1 MISLS
6 KRLKTIFGMVPHQII
21 ADVGA
26 DHGKLVIA
34 LVECKKINKAYAI
47 ENKKGPFERLIK
59 EIEKANFSDKIIPLF
74 SDGISILPDDVK
86 TLVLAGMGGINII
99 NIINSHLENLKNVDT
114 IIVDAHTLTS
124 KVREFICSIGF
135 IIADEKI
142 VYEENVYYEIIKF
155 IRATQAIYSSEDFEF
170 GPILRERKE
179 MLFIQKYETRIKEID
194 FMLQTKQIPSY
205 KLMEFIKEKERIQN
219 QLCKRN

>member
-6 KRLKTIFGMVPHQII
+6 KRLKTIFDMVPRQII

-34 LVECKKINKAYAI
+34 LIECGKINKAYAI
-47 ENKKGPFERLIK
+47 ENKKGPFERLLK
-59 EIEKANFSDKIIPLF
+59 EIEKANFADKIIPLF
-74 SDGISILPDDVK
+74 SDGISILPEDVK

-99 NIINSHLENLKNVDT
+99 NIISSHLDNLKNVNT
-114 IIVDAHTLTS
+114 IIVDAHTLTN
-124 KVREFICSIGF
+124 KVREFIWSIGF

-142 VYEENVYYEIIKF
+142 VYEENIYYEVIKF
-155 IRATQAIYSSEDFEF
+155 IRAGQAIYSSEDFEF

-179 MLFIQKYETRIKEID
+179 MLFIQKYESRIKEID
-194 FMLQTKQIPSY
+194 FILQTKQIPSY
-205 KLMEFIKEKERIQN
+205 KLLEFNKEKERIQN